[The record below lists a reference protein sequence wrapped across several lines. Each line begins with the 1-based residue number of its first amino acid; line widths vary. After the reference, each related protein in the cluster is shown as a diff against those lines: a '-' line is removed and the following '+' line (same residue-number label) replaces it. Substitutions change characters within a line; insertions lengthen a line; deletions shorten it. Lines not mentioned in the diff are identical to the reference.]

1 MSTKSTKKNL
11 TSKPKPLTKMDKAE
25 ARAKIMIANEQE
37 NAKTERSRQL
47 QQYIEYKMLKG
58 YTEEEAERMGREL
71 IMDKH
76 NYD

>member
-1 MSTKSTKKNL
+1 MKSPKKTL

-25 ARAKIMIANEQE
+25 ARAKTMIANEQ
-37 NAKTERSRQL
+37 AHIASERSRQL
-47 QQYIEYKMLKG
+47 QQYVEYKMLKG
-58 YTEEEAERMGREL
+58 YTEEEAERMGRQL

>member
-1 MSTKSTKKNL
+1 MNTKSTKKKL

-25 ARAKIMIANEQE
+25 ARAKIMVDNEQE
-37 NAKTERSRQL
+37 YIKSERSRQL
-47 QQYIEYKMLKG
+47 QQYVEYKMLKG
-58 YTEEEAERMGREL
+58 YTEEEAERMGRQL